1 MIWMIIRDLDIITA
15 ICLVRSLSLHDL
27 LLGQTASCH
36 NFGYLS
42 TQIASD
48 NRLWRVWMFHNINLD
63 VWSIWK
69 GYKLWLLATE
79 GWNIACWS
87 GVRRFFATIF
97 IRKNWCYRPL
107 MVSNSHISSHLP
119 RCHSATDVDH
129 LGITVLIAKSIPGRL
144 FHSISFGLQFPL
156 FVVLLF
162 YWYILIYNVFVQ
174 SKFSQHHKHP
184 SLPRHPSPVCSTWI
198 SPFGRVDVSW
208 YSSNIVQVKNTRWGQ
223 GKNLWTKCST

>member
-27 LLGQTASCH
+27 LLGQTAGCH

-42 TQIASD
+42 TPIASD
-48 NRLWRVWMFHNINLD
+48 NRLWRVWMFHNTNLD

-97 IRKNWCYRPL
+97 ISENWCYRPL
-107 MVSNSHISSHLP
+107 MVSNSHISL
-119 RCHSATDVDH
+119 RYHSATDSDSDISASPS
-129 LGITVLIAKSIPGRL
+129 LNR
-144 FHSISFGLQFPL
+144 SISGRASLLLHFLWATIHCLSFATPGTFSFAMYLSNPSCRNITSIHRCHGIRVQFARL
-156 FVVLLF
+156 EYLHSVRWCIV
-162 YWYILIYNVFVQ
+162 IFVQ
-174 SKFSQHHKHP
+174 H
-184 SLPRHPSPVCSTWI
+184 
-198 SPFGRVDVSW
+198 
-208 YSSNIVQVKNTRWGQ
+208 SSR
-223 GKNLWTKCST
+223 